1 MLSARNAGYA
11 ACGCSI
17 SALFICLYYVPT
29 LVVKIQNINEQL
41 KVDSDDFKVMADM
54 TWNELTKTRMSS
66 STGRFRRQYDTYGA
80 APKKTYPLHNAYVKE
95 DAFVESSGQCSCNGN
110 NNCPSGPPVEFS
122 NIQKEELGN
131 AGRPGLDGEPGK
143 PGEPGAPGLAGVA
156 PPVTI
161 EPWPTRTSLE
171 SKVVKDTL
179 DSQVPQENSER
190 REAKAE
196 MESEKG
202 GDGPKGPVGF
212 PGRDGAR
219 GQDGEIGPAGP
230 TVLLVP
236 MEIIANVLVNIDC
249 CLNQI
254 YIPITERSSL
264 GVNKYPETKYD
275 SGVSNEAPGYQPK
288 PPSYQDQAVSK
299 PDNNPYS
306 KKKA

>member
-41 KVDSDDFKVMADM
+41 KVDSDEFKVTADM

-110 NNCPSGPPVEFS
+110 NNCPSGPP
-122 NIQKEELGN
+122 GN
-131 AGRPGLDGEPGK
+131 SGRPGLDGEPGK

-230 TVLLVP
+230 TEP
-236 MEIIANVLVNIDC
+236 GQQGIDGTPGAPGPDGNYC
-249 CLNQI
+249 KC
-254 YIPITERSSL
+254 PERSSL